1 MKKFLPALTV
11 LIGLGL
17 STWTM
22 ADSGIDE
29 VVYCQLFNGQR
40 TVFVVNSD
48 GGNQRIV
55 VSGKDVKTFLIRKHI
70 LYFTNHQLFEY
81 LPATGQ
87 SKLLG
92 RFDEDKLTIQD
103 LSDKSYAAAEIAAGN
118 QAQAP
123 DQAVILAE
131 TIFEQNLY
139 IIEFSDGSIRTVTSS
154 MLPNTMTSVGIS
166 SPKSYSPNQTA
177 LALVRQDG
185 MKLRFE
191 ITIQEKKNGQFKT
204 TWTLPKNMT
213 IIPEL
218 PVWSPGS
225 RWLAFYARAYE
236 SVSGFYSLYL
246 YDRESKEMRKV
257 QEQVFSTIPS
267 NVLTMGSFVPEWS
280 KDGRFLIFQY
290 QNYGPTDSLIVKY
303 EAETGIKLT
312 LTSSRGHNLYPSWS
326 PTGKSILFISNR
338 EAAQD
343 QVYTIDANGE
353 HLKRLSPPE
362 GYTEWANWYKAE

>member
-246 YDRESKEMRKV
+246 YDRESKEMRTV

-267 NVLTMGSFVPEWS
+267 NVLTMGSFVPQWS
-280 KDGRFLIFQY
+280 KDGKFLIFQY
-290 QNYGPTDSLIVKY
+290 QNYGPTDSLIMKY
-303 EAETGIKLT
+303 EAETGKKLT

-362 GYTEWANWYKAE
+362 GYTEWANWYQAE